1 MVQLLALAPLA
12 AACSSGTSDAAAPPT
27 TPSTAAT
34 EDQSP
39 APESTDDQSP
49 TTASDENETPTTVV
63 PTDGDGS
70 DGASSDDP
78 SLEDRA
84 SSASDGVLAEASGS
98 TEPAPYELPYEL
110 KFSAT
115 LFGGDPF
122 DGASLTGKDVLFWF
136 WAPG

>member
-1 MVQLLALAPLA
+1 MVQLLALALLA

-39 APESTDDQSP
+39 
-49 TTASDENETPTTVV
+49 TTASGEDETPTTVV
-63 PTDGDGS
+63 PTNGDGS

-78 SLEDRA
+78 SLEEQA
-84 SSASDGVLAEASGS
+84 SAASDGVLAEASGS

-115 LFGGDPF
+115 LIGGDPF

-136 WAPG
+136 WAPS